1 MRQLTKAEA
10 CRELAVSLSTLDRRI
25 ASGEIRVSR
34 EPRGRRHRV
43 YVMLDDD
50 LPGNG
55 ASARS
60 QGTLLDMAQERI
72 RVSDEQ
78 VTLLQAPACAG
89 AGAERRVGGGLSEG
103 ACRARQDEASGFHP
117 WFGRRRAVRAA
128 GRRRSGCVAS
138 ADVGAYMLERDGTAI
153 GPVVGMPVG
162 DGRQLTGDS
171 PMPHYLGKTR

>member
-78 VTLLQAPACAG
+78 VTLLQAQLALEQERNAG
-89 AGAERRVGGGLSEG
+89 LEEVYRKERVERD
-103 ACRARQDEASGFHP
+103 RM
-117 WFGRRRAVRAA
+117 RRAAFILGLVAA
-128 GRRRSGCVAS
+128 GLFG
-138 ADVGAYMLERDGTAI
+138 LL
-153 GPVVGMPVG
+153 VVGVLVAWRLP
-162 DGRQLTGDS
+162 T
-171 PMPHYLGKTR
+171 